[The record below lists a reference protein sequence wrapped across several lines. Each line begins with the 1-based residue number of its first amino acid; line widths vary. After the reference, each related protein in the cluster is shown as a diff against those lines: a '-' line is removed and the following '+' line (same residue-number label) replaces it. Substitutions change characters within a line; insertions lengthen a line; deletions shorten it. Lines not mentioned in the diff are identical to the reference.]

1 VDPFAF
7 ADGSMLGILL
17 AGIALGLMEGFLPGP
32 LMMVVISETMKHD
45 WKSGAK
51 VSASVLIT
59 DGPIILLMALAWNS
73 LNAYENW
80 LSAAAAILLL
90 WLSWKAFNTKVP
102 TISET
107 QEVEHSLRNGILT
120 NLVNPN
126 PYRFW
131 GLVGAP
137 FLVAA
142 WGLNPWAPALFII
155 GFFSVFI
162 VAKVF
167 IAVTVHRSRGFLQS
181 RGYLIVMRSCGI
193 GLLLFAI
200 GFGLRLT

>member
-1 VDPFAF
+1 MDPFAF

-73 LNAYENW
+73 LKEYENW

-90 WLSWKAFNTKVP
+90 WLSWKAFNTKAP
-102 TISET
+102 LISET
-107 QEVEHSLRNGILT
+107 QEVEHSLRNGIMT

-162 VAKVF
+162 IAKVF
-167 IAVTVHRSRGFLQS
+167 IAVTVHRSREFLQS
-181 RGYLIVMRSCGI
+181 RGYLIVMRSCAI
-193 GLLLFAI
+193 GLLVFAI

>member
-1 VDPFAF
+1 
-7 ADGSMLGILL
+7 
-17 AGIALGLMEGFLPGP
+17 
-32 LMMVVISETMKHD
+32 
-45 WKSGAK
+45 
-51 VSASVLIT
+51 SVLIT

-73 LNAYENW
+73 LKAYENW

-90 WLSWKAFNTKVP
+90 WLSWKAFNTKAP
-102 TISET
+102 MISET
-107 QEVEHSLRNGILT
+107 QEVEHSLRNGVMT

-142 WGLNPWAPALFII
+142 WALNPWAPALFIC

-162 VAKVF
+162 IAKVF
-167 IAVTVHRSRGFLQS
+167 IAVTVHRSREFLQS
-181 RGYLIVMRSCGI
+181 RGYLIVMRTCGV

>member
-1 VDPFAF
+1 MDPFAF

-73 LNAYENW
+73 LKAYENW

-90 WLSWKAFNTKVP
+90 WLSWKAFNTKAP
-102 TISET
+102 TLSET
-107 QEVEHSLRNGILT
+107 QEVEHSLRNGVMT

-142 WGLNPWAPALFII
+142 WALNPWAPALFIC

-162 VAKVF
+162 IAKVF
-167 IAVTVHRSRGFLQS
+167 IAVTVHRSREFLQS
-181 RGYLIVMRSCGI
+181 RGYLIVMRTCGI